1 MRVRVNWLARLAT
14 VLSLLLVTPGALAVT
29 LAEAL
34 AAAVQLQPGAE
45 GAAQAAQAKSLFAAD
60 PSLNLQHFND
70 GIGSDDGAREW
81 EAGMAALGV
90 VPE

>member
-1 MRVRVNWLARLAT
+1 MRVRVNWLARPAT
-14 VLSLLLVTPGALAVT
+14 VLSLLLVTPGA